1 MIRLPYTNRTAAA
14 QELVACLRHYAGR
27 SDVLVLGMPRGGPVA
42 YEVAAALHA
51 PSM

>member
-14 QELVACLRHYAGR
+14 QELVICLRHYAGR
-27 SDVLVLGMPRGGPVA
+27 SNVLVLGMPREGGGLLPMKWQR
-42 YEVAAALHA
+42 LP